1 MEPGF
6 SYWISTALGDL
17 ELTAWGS
24 GLLKL
29 TNCPFLLGIFPQYFL
44 SYSWVLSVI
53 SVCRSWERI
62 WHMPLLLFQSSA
74 NCPGSAYAVWLTTP
88 SSLDLV
94 LSQFSL
100 SPFSRHTSSTTAGPV
115 KDYFSA
121 DPFSPQAALPMD
133 NWSSQPQT
141 VIPLSHLGIP
151 IRSPGCS
158 PCPSAEY
165 VCSQCF
171 HHESILN
178 S

>member
-74 NCPGSAYAVWLTTP
+74 NWPGSAYAAVADH
-88 SSLDLV
+88 SLQLGPG
-94 LSQFSL
+94 SL
-100 SPFSRHTSSTTAGPV
+100 SVQSLTFLQTHQQHHCRPREGLFFSRPIQSSGCTPHGQLKLPASNSDSPQPSWYPHQVSWLLPLPFSWVCVQPVFSSWE
-115 KDYFSA
+115 YF
-121 DPFSPQAALPMD
+121 
-133 NWSSQPQT
+133 
-141 VIPLSHLGIP
+141 
-151 IRSPGCS
+151 
-158 PCPSAEY
+158 E
-165 VCSQCF
+165 
-171 HHESILN
+171 
-178 S
+178 